1 MESQEQEEIR
11 ELIEFNIDS
20 TWFVNQYNTLR
31 ERFKGNFVLIKN
43 KSVLAAAP
51 TIEQLQK
58 EAKLDLA
65 KNVVEFIPLKEVTFI
80 I

>member
-20 TWFVNQYNTLR
+20 TWFVNQYTTLR